1 MSESIN
7 EWDLAE
13 IMSRRCLKII
23 KYLYNNYYATLRMI
37 NLKLY
42 IRSDYVRKCVEV
54 MSRYGIVKVM
64 RIGRAYVIMLNQ
76 EGKITKAV
84 IEFLRNV
91 GYL

>member
-37 NLKLY
+37 NLKLN
-42 IRSDYVRKCVEV
+42 IRSDYAKRCAELLSK
-54 MSRYGIVKVM
+54 YGIAKVM
-64 RIGRAYVIMLNQ
+64 RVGRAYVIVLNQ
-76 EGKITKAV
+76 ENKYAKA
-84 IEFLRNV
+84 IINFLKQV